1 MAAQLSNNMNDIK
14 EVTNLMEEARRQ
26 GVPVLGPDE
35 RIVVQVHG
43 EPRKAPSALAWGPCE
58 EWERAP

>member
-26 GVPVLGPDE
+26 VFPC
-35 RIVVQVHG
+35 
-43 EPRKAPSALAWGPCE
+43 WGQT
-58 EWERAP
+58 